1 MGIIGWIV
9 LGGIAGWIGSKIMG
23 TDASMGIMA
32 NIIVGIIG
40 GLLGGFLFSMV
51 GGSDV
56 NGFNLWSLFVAVVG
70 SVILLGIVRAFG
82 GGKSAE

>member
-1 MGIIGWIV
+1 MGIIGWII

-23 TDASMGIMA
+23 TDASMGVMA
-32 NIIVGIIG
+32 NIIVGIVG
-40 GLLGGFLFSMV
+40 GLLGGFLFSLV
-51 GGSDV
+51 GG
-56 NGFNLWSLFVAVVG
+56 SLFVAVVG